1 MTDSATKTHAP
12 SQAATHSAATIDEAI
27 TSLNGH
33 TVMLV

>member
-1 MTDSATKTHAP
+1 MSDSATKTQDP
-12 SQAATHSAATIDEAI
+12 SQAATQSAVLIDDAT